1 MHREVEAK
9 DMKQIVGH
17 KKISSLGGFLIVLA
31 LVAILVF
38 INYFVLSCI
47 AGWIG
52 YTAASVGFWIIGIL
66 LALYVLRVYVVR
78 YSYEI
83 DGGVLRLNR
92 SYGKRKRFI
101 EDIYLRQILF
111 TGTKDAAKKR
121 YPSVKTV
128 RALYCRSDIAPL
140 AVVYKNSEG
149 IKCALIQANDEIRI
163 CLENAVKE
171 NRK

>member
-1 MHREVEAK
+1 
-9 DMKQIVGH
+9 MKQIVGH
-17 KKISSLGGFLIVLA
+17 KKLSSLGGFLIVLA

-38 INYFVLSCI
+38 INYFVLTYI
-47 AGWIG
+47 AALIG
-52 YTAASVGFWIIGIL
+52 STAASIGFWVIGIL

-111 TGTKDAAKKR
+111 TGTKAAAKKR
-121 YPSVKTV
+121 YPSVRIV
-128 RALYCRSDIAPL
+128 RALYCRSDIATL

-149 IKCALIQANDEIRI
+149 VRCALIQANDEIRA